1 MAETKTIET
10 NTRIEIPAF
19 VTVRELATIMD
30 ASPINVIKELMSN
43 GIMAN
48 INQQIDYDTAAIVAS
63 EMGFEPV
70 PFREDIPEE
79 EAAERAGTQLV
90 WRQILA
96 EEAEADLQPRP
107 PVITM
112 LGHVDHGKTSL
123 LDVVRQANVQAGEA
137 GGITQHIG
145 AYQVEHEG
153 RTITFLDT
161 PGHEAFTAMR
171 ARGAQAT
178 DIAILVVAADD
189 GVMPQ
194 TREAADH
201 ARAAGVPII
210 VAMNKIDLATANPL
224 KVKQELSEIGLVPDE
239 WDGETMVIPVS
250 ATQELGIEDLLEA
263 ILLVADDIQPR
274 ANPEADPTGTV
285 LEGRMEK
292 GRGVMATLLVQNGTL
307 RQGDTLLVGGYYG
320 RIRSMFD
327 FKGNR
332 ITEAGP
338 ASPVSVSGLNGM
350 PQAGQKFEVVA
361 DERTAR
367 KLADERAQNVVV
379 VERVAP
385 TLEDFFS
392 QLQQGET
399 KTLNLIVKADVQ
411 GSLEP
416 IVNSLEK
423 LNEKNDEVSVEVLRA
438 ATGNISES
446 DVMLASASEAV
457 ILGFNIGFET
467 IAQTAAANEQID
479 VRNYRIIYHLIED
492 VEKALKGML
501 APTFEE
507 RVIGRAEVREVFR
520 IRGAGNV
527 AGCYM
532 RTGVARRNAKARV
545 VRDGRLLHT
554 GNVGSLKHIQENVR
568 EIKTGFE
575 FGVNIE
581 GWDDYQP
588 GDILEFF
595 VVERVEA
602 G

>member
-1 MAETKTIET
+1 MAETKTI
-10 NTRIEIPAF
+10 IEIPAF

-70 PFREDIPEE
+70 PVRESLPEGEE
-79 EAAERAGTQLV
+79 EAEKAGAQLV
-90 WRQILA
+90 WRRILA

-123 LDVVRQANVQAGEA
+123 LDVVRHANVQAGEA

-153 RTITFLDT
+153 QTITFLDT

-178 DIAILVVAADD
+178 DIAILVIAADD

-201 ARAAGVPII
+201 ARAAGVPIV
-210 VAMNKIDLATANPL
+210 VAMNKIDLATANPP

-239 WDGETMVIPVS
+239 WDGDTMVIPVS
-250 ATQELGIEDLLEA
+250 ATEQLGIDDLLEA
-263 ILLVADDIQPR
+263 ILLVAEDIQPR
-274 ANPEADPTGTV
+274 ANPKAEPTGTV

-307 RQGDTLLVGGYYG
+307 RQGDTLLIGEHYG

-327 FKGNR
+327 FRGKR

-338 ASPVSVSGLNGM
+338 SSPVSVSGLNGM
-350 PQAGQKFEVVA
+350 PLAGQKFEVVA

-367 KLADERAQNVVV
+367 KLADERTQNVVEEV
-379 VERVAP
+379 RAAP

-392 QLQQGET
+392 QLTDGDS

-423 LNEKNDEVSVEVLRA
+423 LDEKSDEVTVEVLRA
-438 ATGNISES
+438 ATGNVTES
-446 DVMLASASEAV
+446 DVMLASASGAV
-457 ILGFNIGFET
+457 ILGFNVSADN
-467 IAQTAAANEQID
+467 IAHAAAASEQID
-479 VRNYRIIYHLIED
+479 IRTYRIIYHMIED
-492 VEKALKGML
+492 VEKAIKGML
-501 APTFEE
+501 SPTFEE

-532 RTGVARRNAKARV
+532 RTGVARRNARARV

-554 GNVGSLKHIQENVR
+554 GNVGSLKHLQENVR

-575 FGVNIE
+575 FGVNVE
-581 GWDDYQP
+581 GWDDYKP

-595 VVERVEA
+595 VIERVEPS
-602 G
+602 